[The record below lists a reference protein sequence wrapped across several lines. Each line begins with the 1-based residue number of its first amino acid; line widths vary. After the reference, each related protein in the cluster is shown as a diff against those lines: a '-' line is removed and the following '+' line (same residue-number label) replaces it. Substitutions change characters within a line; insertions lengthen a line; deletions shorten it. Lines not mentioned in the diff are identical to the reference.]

1 MASTS
6 DVLGH
11 HLQAFGNGD
20 LDEIMADFTDDSVLF
35 TPGGPLKGLDAIR
48 GLFVG
53 MFEEFGKPGMSFEML
68 QQDVEGD
75 CAYIMWKAETAD
87 NVYEIGTDT
96 FVVQGGKITYQSFC
110 GKIVPKG

>member
-11 HLQAFGNGD
+11 HLRAFGDGD
-20 LDEIMADFTDDSVLF
+20 LDEIMADFTDDSVVF
-35 TPGGPLKGLDAIR
+35 TLGGPLKGLDAIR
-48 GLFVG
+48 GMFVA

-68 QQDVEGD
+68 RQDVEGD
-75 CAYIMWKAETAD
+75 CAYIVWKAETAD
-87 NVYEIGTDT
+87 NIYEIGTDT
-96 FVVQGGKITYQSFC
+96 FVVQGGKIVYQSFC